1 MSSMI
6 LSCIKPFLIGFPVLG
21 IIVGFCLWLLGFDG
35 VHWIW
40 AASTVPV
47 LLTLFSQIVLTLR
60 RGEMGLDILA
70 ALSMSAALFFGEELA
85 AAVVALMYGGGQYL
99 EGFAERHARREMTA
113 LLSRVPRS
121 ALRHRDGELEE
132 IGLELV
138 EVGDCLFIRQGDIVP
153 VDGNVCS
160 GVAVLDE
167 SDLTGESIPVQ
178 RKSGQ
183 SDYERLDLCR
193 GRVRPAGHQAS
204 SRKHLF
210 GNRAPG
216 RGSPALQG
224 ADVAACRP
232 FLDSLSCGKALEMMA
247 HIRVLVVDKTG
258 TLTDGRA
265 KVVAVRAE
273 PGLVRGRCHP
283 DRRVARSSVQTYHCS
298 DDRVRSAC
306 PKAPSRH
313 THRDRRDRR

>member
-121 ALRHRDGELEE
+121 ALRHRDGQLEE

-138 EVGDCLFIRQGDIVP
+138 EVGDRLFIRQGDIVP

-232 FLDSLSCGKALEMMA
+232 FLDSLSCGNTCHRWRSVAL
-247 HIRVLVVDKTG
+247 DK
-258 TLTDGRA
+258 
-265 KVVAVRAE
+265 
-273 PGLVRGRCHP
+273 
-283 DRRVARSSVQTYHCS
+283 RSY
-298 DDRVRSAC
+298 
-306 PKAPSRH
+306 
-313 THRDRRDRR
+313 